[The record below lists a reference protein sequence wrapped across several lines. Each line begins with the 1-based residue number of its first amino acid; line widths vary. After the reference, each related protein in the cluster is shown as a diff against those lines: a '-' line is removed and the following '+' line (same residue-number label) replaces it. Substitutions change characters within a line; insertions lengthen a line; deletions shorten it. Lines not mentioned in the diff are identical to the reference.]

1 MKGRIKRA
9 LSRARYAAI
18 GAAIGAAA
26 GGLFSRNAASTGAA
40 TGALLGA
47 MFGEK
52 RVSAGGWLQEVRG
65 GDDDGRSLPVD
76 GVVEKVKSRK
86 ESADSD

>member
-18 GAAIGAAA
+18 GAAIGAAT

-52 RVSAGGWLQEVRG
+52 RVSASGWLDEVRG
-65 GDDDGRSLPVD
+65 GDGKGRNLPVD
-76 GVVEKVKSRK
+76 DVVKKVKARK
-86 ESADSD
+86 GADSD

>member
-18 GAAIGAAA
+18 GAAVGGAI

-40 TGALLGA
+40 TGALIGA
-47 MFGEK
+47 TFAEK
-52 RVSAGGWLQEVRG
+52 RASADGWLEGITG
-65 GDDDGRSLPVD
+65 GDEDEGSPVE
-76 GVVEKVKSRK
+76 GVVEKVKARRGA
-86 ESADSD
+86 ESD

>member
-18 GAAIGAAA
+18 GAAIGAAV

-47 MFGEK
+47 TIGEK
-52 RVSAGGWLQEVRG
+52 RVTAGGWLQGITGSGESE
-65 GDDDGRSLPVD
+65 DGASSG
-76 GVVEKVKSRK
+76 GVVEKVKARRGSA
-86 ESADSD
+86 SAD